1 MTWSQYTDEAHL
13 LPSENT
19 TEDVDVGID
28 DYYDPHPDRMEYE
41 YWVDWCDESDCVM
54 KEGLT
59 CFHRRYSRDLMNMW
73 MSLRTYT
80 RDASINSYVMTEA
93 TYDDFCTFL
102 YNFSH
107 GYPNSCPS

>member
-1 MTWSQYTDEAHL
+1 
-13 LPSENT
+13 
-19 TEDVDVGID
+19 
-28 DYYDPHPDRMEYE
+28 
-41 YWVDWCDESDCVM
+41 
-54 KEGLT
+54 
-59 CFHRRYSRDLMNMW
+59 MNMW